1 MVIASN
7 KIQCVY
13 LNDIFVLDYRKE
25 DIKIHSKVISL
36 VRTLRQIRFNIGN
49 EKR

>member
-1 MVIASN
+1 MIFT
-7 KIQCVY
+7 
-13 LNDIFVLDYRKE
+13 LDILVLDYGKG

-36 VRTLRQIRFNIGN
+36 VRIVRQIRFNIGN